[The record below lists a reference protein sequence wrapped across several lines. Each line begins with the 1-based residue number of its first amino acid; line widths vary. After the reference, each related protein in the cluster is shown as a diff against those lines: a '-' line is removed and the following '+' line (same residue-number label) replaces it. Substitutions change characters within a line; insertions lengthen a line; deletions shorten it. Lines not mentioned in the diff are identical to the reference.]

1 MVTSLV
7 AREVTLPPRMF
18 PNSGPAPS
26 GINPRFVS
34 YYALRRNLE
43 QMPVAIDCDRQFHS
57 SSATGYHRILVAAPL
72 ARQIVPRPLTTGRQ
86 YGPRFRV
93 SSQGPTENP
102 AVNFASSEFEEY
114 VAALL
119 AAYREI
125 ELPAIVREF
134 AAGVDGVRPGRSVV
148 DKADRLVA
156 AALQGTTEPEFA
168 VDVDGALSFDLR
180 LSNGLLLLAELSIAG
195 NLDASVYD
203 DAVGE
208 RVQGL
213 PQATEAQFMELLP

>member
-1 MVTSLV
+1 MVTRLA
-7 AREVTLPPRMF
+7 AREFTLPPRMF

-26 GINPRFVS
+26 GISTRFVS
-34 YYALRRNLE
+34 YDALRRNLE
-43 QMPVAIDCDRQFHS
+43 QMPVAIDGDRQFHS
-57 SSATGYHRILVAAPL
+57 SSATGYRLVLVAAPL
-72 ARQIVPRPLTTGRQ
+72 ARQIVPRPLATGRQ
-86 YGPRFRV
+86 YGTRFQV
-93 SSQGPTENP
+93 SSQVLPENS
-102 AVNFASSEFEEY
+102 AVNFAPSEFEEY

-148 DKADRLVA
+148 DKADRLVQ
-156 AALQGTTEPEFA
+156 AALQGTAEPEFA

-203 DAVGE
+203 DAAGE
-208 RVQGL
+208 RVQRL
-213 PQATEAQFMELLP
+213 PRATEAQFMELLR